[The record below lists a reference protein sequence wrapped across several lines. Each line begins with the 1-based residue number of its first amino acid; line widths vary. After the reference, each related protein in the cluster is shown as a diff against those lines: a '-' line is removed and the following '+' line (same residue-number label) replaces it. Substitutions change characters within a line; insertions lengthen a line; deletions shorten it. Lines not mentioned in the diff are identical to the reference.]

1 MNVHSSGVLMLCK
14 KRSLVL
20 IIINFITALSF
31 AIFMYIVVYK
41 GMLQSAIL
49 IFLQKSVFDIVK
61 GNKLCWSRLLFVLQK
76 NDNWDW
82 WSCAPTIKACFTD
95 PGVMEVFW
103 EEPNAVQKKLIKGY
117 QVQY

>member
-20 IIINFITALSF
+20 IIINFIIALSF

-49 IFLQKSVFDIVK
+49 IFLQKCEGKQIMLESSA
-61 GNKLCWSRLLFVLQK
+61 LCS
-76 NDNWDW
+76 
-82 WSCAPTIKACFTD
+82 S
-95 PGVMEVFW
+95 
-103 EEPNAVQKKLIKGY
+103 EE
-117 QVQY
+117 

>member
-20 IIINFITALSF
+20 IIINFIIALTF

-49 IFLQKSVFDIVK
+49 IFLFDIVNEK
-61 GNKLCWSRLLFVLQK
+61 KLCWSRLLFVLQK